1 MNASSNEIKYA
12 ALRTINGVE
21 QFFRKYITNS
31 KNVTDTLEKEI
42 IEWKKISKNANS
54 HDNFVGRLAG
64 KISQYLSN
72 EFGIAVF
79 TVNLF
84 FKHLGLSMNNK
95 EKAIIFAPLNK
106 KEIQNLKEQFPNIES
121 LKTIKRIRDIRT
133 EDDYILIAKEVRSE
147 LSPTRIYDWEIDEWN
162 KGK

>member
-21 QFFRKYITNS
+21 QFFRKYITDS
-31 KNVTDTLEKEI
+31 KNVTDTLEKETI
-42 IEWKKISKNANS
+42 KWKKISQNANS
-54 HDNFVGRLAG
+54 HDDFVGRLAG
-64 KISQYLSN
+64 RIAQYLSN

-84 FKHLGLSMNNK
+84 FKHLALSMNNK

-121 LKTIKRIRDIRT
+121 LKNINKIRDIKT
-133 EDDYILIAKEVRSE
+133 NEDYISIANGVRSA